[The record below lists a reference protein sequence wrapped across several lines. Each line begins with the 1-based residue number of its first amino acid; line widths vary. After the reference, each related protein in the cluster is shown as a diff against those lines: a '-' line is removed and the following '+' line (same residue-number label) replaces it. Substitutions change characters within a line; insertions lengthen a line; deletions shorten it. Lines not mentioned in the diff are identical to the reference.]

1 MHRKGGCVMST
12 YFVSD
17 LHGQYQTFVKAL
29 EDASFSLDRGD
40 QLYVIG
46 DMVDRGPR
54 SKEVFLHLL
63 ELRQA
68 YPNQVMLLKGNHEQM
83 LEDWLLRK
91 GNPELYLRFN
101 GGDATIRSFLDRHP
115 LRRAFL
121 GRMPSPEEQ
130 EQARQLLLE
139 QYPQLLPALTTLP
152 LYMELPANPG
162 MNTPAV
168 LLVHAGIR
176 PDLPLTQQRPED
188 LLWIRQPFYDHY
200 NGNLPIVFG
209 HTPVDRLPGYT
220 GSGPWRRGALIG
232 IDGGAGYQRGVLL
245 LQWPSLQFQF
255 TPVQNLQ
262 SIFTFA
268 SPEEKRN
275 KA

>member
-1 MHRKGGCVMST
+1 MTK

-46 DMVDRGPR
+46 DMVDRGPK

-63 ELRQA
+63 ELREA
-68 YPNQVMLLKGNHEQM
+68 YPNQIMLLKGNHEQM

-130 EQARQLLLE
+130 EQARQLILE

-176 PDLPLTQQRPED
+176 PDLPLTQQHPED

-209 HTPVDRLPGYT
+209 HTPVDRLPGYA

-245 LQWPSLQFQF
+245 LQWPSLQSQF

-262 SIFTFA
+262 SVITFA
-268 SPEEKRN
+268 YPEVKTK